1 MVPKE
6 TLSRKFL
13 WGYRALSSPD
23 FSSCVCC
30 CCCFELL
37 DLSFPVRP
45 ECEGSNF
52 SWLRWRV
59 STSLILKSV
68 GYCFSPWPGH
78 TVFTSTSCHIL
89 LNLNLPLSSPLLL
102 HDSERHISA
111 LPWGGVK
118 GSRRETADPR
128 AQLLAQRAWL
138 PHGEAAHLLGRLLL
152 TPNQGIGRNG
162 RTCLWVQVSVRGH
175 STRTSLSSVVNT
187 AVTGALK
194 SQSRNL
200 QALCLPRHTADEPKD
215 CFQGQL
221 AQLHRP
227 FRGLNLNYSLNHPL
241 TCRFGPF
248 CF

>member
-13 WGYRALSSPD
+13 WGYRVLSLPD
-23 FSSCVCC
+23 FRSSCVCC
-30 CCCFELL
+30 CCCCCLELL

-52 SWLRWRV
+52 SCLRWRV

-89 LNLNLPLSSPLLL
+89 LNLNLPLSSPFLL

-118 GSRRETADPR
+118 GSRREPADPR
-128 AQLLAQRAWL
+128 AQLLAPA
-138 PHGEAAHLLGRLLL
+138 GL
-152 TPNQGIGRNG
+152 T
-162 RTCLWVQVSVRGH
+162 
-175 STRTSLSSVVNT
+175 STRGRSSSSRETPPHPQSRHWEEWQDLPLGSSFSERPQHKDLPVLRSEYSCDRGSQKSKQES
-187 AVTGALK
+187 AGAL
-194 SQSRNL
+194 SASPH
-200 QALCLPRHTADEPKD
+200 C
-215 CFQGQL
+215 
-221 AQLHRP
+221 
-227 FRGLNLNYSLNHPL
+227 
-241 TCRFGPF
+241 
-248 CF
+248 